1 MAIVSDGLPFSSWQ
15 WSATAS
21 HSSSW
26 SSVSGELELL
36 GVSVLSHQWRHPGG
50 FPSLSESDGKER
62 LLMVRE
68 KRLLSRRDEGR
79 RPVGDRNA
87 QT

>member
-1 MAIVSDGLPFSSWQ
+1 MAVIG
-15 WSATAS
+15 
-21 HSSSW
+21 
-26 SSVSGELELL
+26 GEPELL
-36 GVSVLSHQWRHPGG
+36 GVAVLSNQWRHLNG
-50 FPSLSESDGKER
+50 FPSLLESDGKER

-79 RPVGDRNA
+79 RPIGDRNA